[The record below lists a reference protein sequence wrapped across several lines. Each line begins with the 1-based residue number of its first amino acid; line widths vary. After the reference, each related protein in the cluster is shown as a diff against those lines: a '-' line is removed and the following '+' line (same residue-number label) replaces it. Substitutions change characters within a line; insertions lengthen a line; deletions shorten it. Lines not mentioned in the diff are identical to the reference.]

1 MPQSLTF
8 QCGLIWGRLDPGGSG
23 MTAKYASI
31 AVAGI
36 LLATPA
42 LAADPTGFYVGIG
55 GGINH
60 AQDSDVEIGVG
71 GGGFKINNVDSKLG
85 WAGHA
90 FAGYN
95 FGGPRLELELAY
107 RNNKVKKSELAG
119 GNERIQSGALM
130 ANFIYEF
137 FSDATVSPYIGAG
150 AGAAYIK
157 GKGLIDD
164 SDFAFAYQG
173 IAGVNVKVTPNVVV
187 SADYRYFRTTDPQ
200 LKENGVSADFDY
212 ENHTGMV
219 GIAYRFVQ
227 PPRAQEVRPVA
238 APAPAPAPL
247 TRSYMVFFDFD
258 KSDINQQALATIKQ
272 AAGNAKQGGV
282 QRLNVTGHA
291 DRAGTE
297 QYNMALSLRRA
308 SAVKQ
313 VLISEG
319 IPADAIVVIGR
330 GETPPLVPTADGV
343 REAQNRRVEIVLQ

>member
-1 MPQSLTF
+1 M
-8 QCGLIWGRLDPGGSG
+8 RLSG
-23 MTAKYASI
+23 KMAGVAF
-31 AVAGI
+31 AGI
-36 LLATPA
+36 LLTAPA

-60 AQDSDVEIGVG
+60 AQDSDVEIGIG
-71 GGGFKINNVDSKLG
+71 GGAGFKINNVESKMG

-90 FAGYN
+90 YAGYN

-107 RNNKVKKSELAG
+107 RNNKVKNNQLPTG
-119 GNERIQSGALM
+119 DQRIQSGALM

-150 AGAAYIK
+150 AGAAYVW
-157 GKGLIDD
+157 GKGIVDD
-164 SDFAFAYQG
+164 GDVAFAYQG
-173 IAGVNVKVTPNVVV
+173 IAGVNFKITPNVVL
-187 SADYRYFRTTDPQ
+187 SADYRYFRTADPQ
-200 LKENGVSADFDY
+200 IKEKGISADFDY
-212 ENHTGMV
+212 VNHTGMV
-219 GIAYRFVQ
+219 GLAYRFVQ
-227 PPRAQEVRPVA
+227 PPRAQEIQPVA
-238 APAPAPAPL
+238 APAPAPI

-272 AAGNAKQGGV
+272 AASNSKQGGV

-308 SAVKQ
+308 HAVKQ

-319 IPADAIVVIGR
+319 IPADSIVVIGR
-330 GETPPLVPTADGV
+330 GETQPLVPTADGV
-343 REAQNRRVEIVLQ
+343 REAQNRRVEIILQ

>member
-1 MPQSLTF
+1 MTL
-8 QCGLIWGRLDPGGSG
+8 SG
-23 MTAKYASI
+23 KMAGVAL
-31 AVAGI
+31 AGI
-36 LLATPA
+36 LLGAPA

-60 AQDSDVEIGVG
+60 AQDSDVEIGLG
-71 GGGFKINNVDSKLG
+71 GGVGFKINNIESKMG

-107 RNNKVKKSELAG
+107 RNNKVKNSELPT

-137 FSDATVSPYIGAG
+137 FSDATVSPYLGIG

-157 GKGLIDD
+157 GKGVIDD
-164 SDFAFAYQG
+164 SDVAFAYQG
-173 IAGVNVKVTPNVVV
+173 IAGVNVKVTPNVVL
-187 SADYRYFRTTDPQ
+187 SADYRYFRTADPQ

-212 ENHTGMV
+212 VNHTGMV
-219 GIAYRFVQ
+219 GLAYRFVQ
-227 PPRAQEVRPVA
+227 PPRGQEVQPVA
-238 APAPAPAPL
+238 APAPTPI

-272 AAGNAKQGGV
+272 AASNSKQGGV

-297 QYNMALSLRRA
+297 KYNMALSLRRA
-308 SAVKQ
+308 NAVKQ
-313 VLISEG
+313 VLIGEG

-330 GETPPLVPTADGV
+330 GESQPLVPTADGV
-343 REAQNRRVEIVLQ
+343 REAQNRRVEIILQ